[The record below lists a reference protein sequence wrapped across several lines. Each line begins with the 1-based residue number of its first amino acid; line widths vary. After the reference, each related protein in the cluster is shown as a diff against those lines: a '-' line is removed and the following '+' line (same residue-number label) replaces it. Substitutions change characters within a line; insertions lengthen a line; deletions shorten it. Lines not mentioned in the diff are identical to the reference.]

1 MLEMKSRLRMTM
13 VSTVV
18 SVILVIAAG
27 TQYVCAEEPDLEQ
40 QIVNALKP
48 GPVTRG
54 LSHSTDYSATDPQQ
68 RQLIESLPT
77 TRSLSAREREEVATV
92 TKDRPRIDLEIFF
105 EFRSAEL
112 GKQAMPSVMALGRA
126 LTNPALKG
134 DTFLIAG
141 HTDAKGDDSYNQKL
155 SQRRAEAVK
164 RFLVRR
170 FKISPKDLVT
180 VGYGKDQ
187 LKNKDD
193 PFAAENRRVQI
204 VNLGA
209 NNTAESR

>member
-1 MLEMKSRLRMTM
+1 MKSRLRMTV
-13 VSTVV
+13 VSTVL
-18 SVILVIAAG
+18 SVILVMAAG
-27 TQYVCAEEPDLEQ
+27 THCGCAEELDLEQ
-40 QIVNALKP
+40 QIVNALKA

-54 LSHSTDYSATDPQQ
+54 LSNSTDSSATDPQQ

-77 TRSLSAREREEVATV
+77 TRSLSARERDEVATV
-92 TKDRPRIDLEIFF
+92 TKNRPRIDLEIFF
-105 EFRSAEL
+105 DFRSAEL
-112 GKQAMPSVMALGRA
+112 GQRAMPSLMALGRA
-126 LTNPALKG
+126 LTRPELKG
-134 DTFLIAG
+134 DVFLVAG

-164 RFLVRR
+164 KFLVRK

-209 NNTAESR
+209 NKTAEGQ